1 MDNHATL
8 SLSFILFAGMAC
20 QWIAWRVKLP
30 AIIFL
35 LPVGILAG
43 PVMMWLQPDELF
55 GELLFP
61 FVSLA
66 VAVILF
72 EGSLKLKFQ
81 EILGLERVIRNMI
94 TLGALFTW
102 MVIAVTTRVL
112 LDFSWEVS
120 FLFGAM
126 MVVTGPTVIMPLLRT
141 VRPKE
146 NIANIL
152 QWEGILIDPIGAI
165 LAVLVFEFIVS
176 GGVADDGFAAGLI
189 VFGKILLI
197 GILFGAAGGYCFG
210 VLLRK
215 YWIPQYLYNIV
226 ALSLVCTIFSISNML
241 ETESGLLSITVMG
254 IWLANMKGIELGDIL
269 DFKESLSILLVSML
283 FIILAARLD
292 LSAFMNVAWPALGI
306 FIAIQLLVRPLSVQ
320 LCALGSKLTM
330 RERCLLSWIAPRGI
344 IAAAISALFAIKL
357 ESIGYPEAAQMV
369 PLTFFVIIGT
379 VLLQSVTARPIA
391 KILKVA
397 EPDPK
402 GLLIIGVNTVTQTI
416 AQELMK
422 NGFRTL
428 LTDQNWS
435 AVTEAKLKGLYAY
448 WGNPVSE
455 HAERHLNLTGIGHL
469 LAISPHI
476 ELNALAAQYFRLEFG
491 PGCIYTIRNH
501 HQENGKT
508 EEKSL
513 FKHGGRFL
521 FDQTITYEDLDAR
534 FKQGAVIKT
543 TLLTEEFT
551 YEDYLEQL
559 DGQRLMLFA
568 IDPNG
573 NIHVFT
579 AQPDFH
585 PKAHWKIL
593 GLSWKSAPPISN
605 S

>member
-1 MDNHATL
+1 MDTHATL
-8 SLSFILFAGMAC
+8 SLSMILLAGMVC

-35 LPVGILAG
+35 LPAGILAG
-43 PVMMWLQPDELF
+43 PVMKWLQPDELF

-94 TLGALFTW
+94 TLGVIFTW
-102 MVIAVTTRVL
+102 MVIAVTTRML
-112 LDFSWEVS
+112 LGFSWEVS
-120 FLFGAM
+120 FLFGAL

-165 LAVLVFEFIVS
+165 LAVLVFEFIVA
-176 GGVADDGFAAGLI
+176 GGGADDGFTAGLT
-189 VFGKILLI
+189 VFGKILFI

-226 ALSLVCTIFSISNML
+226 ALSLVCTIFAISNML

-292 LSAFMNVAWPALGI
+292 LNAFMSVAWPALGI
-306 FIAIQLLVRPLSVQ
+306 FIAIQFLVRPLSVQ
-320 LCALGSKLTM
+320 VCALGSKLTM
-330 RERCLLSWIAPRGI
+330 RERCLISWIAPRGI

-391 KILKVA
+391 KFLKVA

-402 GLLIIGVNTVTQTI
+402 GVLMIGVNTVTQTI

-422 NGFRTL
+422 NGIRTL

-435 AVTEAKLKGLYAY
+435 AVTAAKLKGLYAY

-469 LAISPHI
+469 LAMSPHV

-491 PGCIYTIRNH
+491 PGRIFTIRH
-501 HQENGKT
+501 HQSETGKT
-508 EEKSL
+508 DEKSL

-521 FDQTITYEDLDAR
+521 FNEAITYEDLEAR
-534 FKQGAVIKT
+534 FNQGAVIKT
-543 TLLTEEFT
+543 TVLTEEFS
-551 YEDYLEQL
+551 YEDYLEQQ
-559 DGQRLMLFA
+559 DEQRLLLFA

-573 NIHVFT
+573 NFNVFT
-579 AQPDFH
+579 AQPEFQ

-593 GLSWKSAPPISN
+593 GLS
-605 S
+605 